1 MSAGGFGKAGFEEAI
16 RRAYGKGL
24 IGGAA
29 YESLMSQP
37 RLDRVLEAS
46 CNGWIS
52 NRAAGEI
59 ICRAAEAWRERL
71 SGKGGGDG

>member
-1 MSAGGFGKAGFEEAI
+1 MKDFGEAGFKGAI
-16 RRAYGKGL
+16 ERAYRKGFL
-24 IGGAA
+24 EEAA

-59 ICRAAEAWRERL
+59 ICRAAEAWREAC
-71 SGKGGGDG
+71 GGAG